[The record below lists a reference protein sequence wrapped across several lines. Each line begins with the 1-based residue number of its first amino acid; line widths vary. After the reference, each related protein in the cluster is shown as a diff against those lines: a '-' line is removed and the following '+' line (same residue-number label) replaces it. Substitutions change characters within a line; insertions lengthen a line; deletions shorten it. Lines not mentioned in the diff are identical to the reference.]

1 MAEDGQEGCGRARVL
16 IVDDDADV
24 RLSERACLRRFAAEV
39 EEVAAGKEAIALAS
53 GGRFDLVLLDL
64 GLPDLDGIEVLRRI
78 KSQAQQTA
86 VVVVSGRD
94 SIEAA
99 VEAMRAGAEDF
110 VTKPFDP
117 ARLRTAVRNALR
129 LSALGRRVEQL
140 ESALGARSFAG
151 MVGCSPGMRQLAASI
166 RKLARS
172 SATVLIQGET
182 GVGKDLVARAIH
194 DEGVRR
200 SAPFVEVNC
209 AAIPPE
215 LIENEL
221 FGHEREAFTGAERAR
236 PGKVELADGGTLFLD
251 EVGELAFPS
260 QAKLL
265 RLLQN
270 RRIERLGGNRSISV
284 DVRVVA
290 ATNRNLLEEV
300 RAGRFRDDLYYRLS
314 VYPLYVPPLRKRR
327 EDIALLVDHFV
338 AAAAKA
344 EGVERPQ
351 VTPEALA
358 ALRAYDWPGNVRELE
373 NVIRRALIGL
383 EGGRLD
389 LSALP
394 ESVRGGAGSASLMP
408 PALEKAAAGGRILPL
423 REVEREYV
431 ELALERCR
439 GNLSEAARMLGI
451 GRTTLYRKLE
461 RYGISLRPEAAS

>member
-1 MAEDGQEGCGRARVL
+1 M
-16 IVDDDADV
+16 IVDDDEDI
-24 RLSERACLRRFAAEV
+24 RRSERGCLKQSGVEIEETASGGQGIGLAA
-39 EEVAAGKEAIALAS
+39 

-64 GLPDLDGIEVLRRI
+64 GLPDMDGLEVLSQI
-78 KSQAQQTA
+78 KQAVPQTP

-99 VEAMRAGAEDF
+99 VAAMRAGAEDF

-117 ARLRTAVRNALR
+117 ARLRTAVRNALK

-140 ESALGARSFAG
+140 ESALGARGFAG
-151 MVGCSPGMRQLAASI
+151 MVGCSPALRQIASSI

-194 DEGVRR
+194 DEGVRA
-200 SAPFVEVNC
+200 SGPFVEVNC

-236 PGKVELADGGTLFLD
+236 PGKVEAADGGTLFLD

-270 RRIERLGGNRSISV
+270 RRIERLGGNRPISV

-338 AAAAKA
+338 AASAEA
-344 EGVERPQ
+344 EGVDRPE
-351 VTPEALA
+351 VAPDALA
-358 ALRAYDWPGNVRELE
+358 ALQAYDWPGNVRELE
-373 NVIRRALIGL
+373 NIIRRALIGL
-383 EGGRLD
+383 EGGRLS

-394 ESVRGGAGSASLMP
+394 ECVRGNAASVLP
-408 PALEKAAAGGRILPL
+408 AALETAAAGGPLVPL

-451 GRTTLYRKLE
+451 GRTTLYRKVQ
-461 RYGISLRPEAAS
+461 RYGISIRCRTGVE